1 MHMRDDGDSDCYVS
15 FTENGASVIEHKIED
30 PSNLWPD
37 GARAF
42 MKREPQLALLR
53 QLLNTQN
60 QVLKLACPVRN
71 AAAPPNS
78 MVCGRGM
85 RHREFERARAGLW
98 TETFVVPAQS
108 MGGSLQ
114 YLTAPLRFTD

>member
-30 PSNLWPD
+30 PSNLWPV
-37 GARAF
+37 GARVF

-60 QVLKLACPVRN
+60 QVLKLATRAINLPRTQCGS
-71 AAAPPNS
+71 AP
-78 MVCGRGM
+78 
-85 RHREFERARAGLW
+85 
-98 TETFVVPAQS
+98 
-108 MGGSLQ
+108 
-114 YLTAPLRFTD
+114 